1 VVDKWL
7 ASSQSGDEFPRPADL
22 GHWAVWHLQLDGG
35 MLDPMW
41 KKGTRIRIWLLGL
54 DWQSLPDDA
63 TA

>member
-1 VVDKWL
+1 V
-7 ASSQSGDEFPRPADL
+7 
-22 GHWAVWHLQLDGG
+22 QLDGG